1 MITKDLPHLQ
11 SLRSKKD
18 VDRPSLLKM
27 DVSVSEMIKQRVDD
41 QPLKE
46 DNQPGFDQEGS
57 FGGFMPV
64 GDHSEDGAGGS
75 AHEG

>member
-1 MITKDLPHLQ
+1 MI
-11 SLRSKKD
+11 
-18 VDRPSLLKM
+18 
-27 DVSVSEMIKQRVDD
+27 EQRVDD

-46 DNQPGFDQEGS
+46 DNQPGFDKEGR
-57 FGGFMPV
+57 FGRFMPV

>member
-11 SLRSKKD
+11 SLCSKKD

-27 DVSVSEMIKQRVDD
+27 DVSVSEMIEQRVNDQALQEDD
-41 QPLKE
+41 
-46 DNQPGFDQEGS
+46 QPGFDQEGG

-64 GDHSEDGAGGS
+64 GNHSEDGAGGS